1 MNNTKRKQKETELS
15 GFAIIGNGMHESGHS
30 RKIPYRRAFTFPT
43 PTHLHSL
50 RHATNSRAK
59 WHKVISARLFFSSFF
74 LSLYSV
80 PYLSTRRHPPCTLQ
94 LVLELVL
101 NHLSSM
107 DATYP
112 CPYPAPG
119 ESFLPPTPPSLV
131 SQRDKDGKP
140 PGREPSRQ
148 IPISEGLLFLGILF
162 MLL

>member
-74 LSLYSV
+74 FVPLLRPLPLYPSS
-80 PYLSTRRHPPCTLQ
+80 PPMHLTASTRTSAEPPFVDGCH
-94 LVLELVL
+94 VP
-101 NHLSSM
+101 M
-107 DATYP
+107 P
-112 CPYPAPG
+112 
-119 ESFLPPTPPSLV
+119 LPST
-131 SQRDKDGKP
+131 
-140 PGREPSRQ
+140 GRELPSPNPTQ
-148 IPISEGLLFLGILF
+148 PCFTA
-162 MLL
+162 

>member
-1 MNNTKRKQKETELS
+1 MNL
-15 GFAIIGNGMHESGHS
+15 AS

-59 WHKVISARLFFSSFF
+59 WHKVISARLFFFFFFVSLLRPLPLYPSSPPMH
-74 LSLYSV
+74 LTA
-80 PYLSTRRHPPCTLQ
+80 STRTSAEPPFVDGCHVPMPLPSTGR
-94 LVLELVL
+94 ELPSP
-101 NHLSSM
+101 N
-107 DATYP
+107 
-112 CPYPAPG
+112 
-119 ESFLPPTPPSLV
+119 PSLV